1 MTGSEMSEGASPV
14 LLQDLLLQLRGDP
27 SAPQE
32 VLTSTAGS
40 LGAGK
45 LVSHGPQYN
54 YVFYFSKFSRIKVH
68 FCLIP

>member
-1 MTGSEMSEGASPV
+1 MTGSEMSEGASPA

-27 SAPQE
+27 TAPQE

-45 LVSHGPQYN
+45 LVSHSP
-54 YVFYFSKFSRIKVH
+54 
-68 FCLIP
+68 